1 MIADALSK
9 KQPNKEILLQAV
21 RNGHIDDSYEKRE
34 ERRRKR
40 EERSEKI
47 EDRRKKKEE
56 YTMVINIY
64 LMNSLYYRFQM
75 NNMEWIFDGIDFKW

>member
-1 MIADALSK
+1 MIADALST

-21 RNGHIDDSYEKRE
+21 RNGHI
-34 ERRRKR
+34 
-40 EERSEKI
+40 
-47 EDRRKKKEE
+47 EE